1 MHHAEEK
8 GAKKANRIKTSGA
21 FHTTAMAGAQETL
34 SKMLDNMEIR
44 LPEKIAVYSNV
55 TGKPYTSVAEM
66 RALLKR
72 QVVEPV
78 AWEASMKEIISQGVT
93 KIVLSTNIAE
103 TSVTINDISVVVDCG
118 TCCLCCLLQGQDL
131 DLIFVH

>member
-93 KIVLSTNIAE
+93 KIVETGPGMQLKAMLKRTDLSAY
-103 TSVTINDISVVVDCG
+103 D
-118 TCCLCCLLQGQDL
+118 LCEVLS
-131 DLIFVH
+131 